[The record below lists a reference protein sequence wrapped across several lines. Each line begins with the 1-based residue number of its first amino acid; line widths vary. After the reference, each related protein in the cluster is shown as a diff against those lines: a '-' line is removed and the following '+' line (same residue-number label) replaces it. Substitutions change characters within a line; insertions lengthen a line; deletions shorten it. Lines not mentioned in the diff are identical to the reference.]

1 MEATQVS
8 ICEWMIKQNMVYT
21 YNEILFSLK
30 KKEILQYAT
39 TWMNLE
45 GIKLSEISQSEK
57 DW

>member
-1 MEATQVS
+1 
-8 ICEWMIKQNMVYT
+8 MIKQNMVYT

-57 DW
+57 D